1 MDLFSPYI
9 SQYEVFLRNHDERTR
24 QGMIPDFLLTADGER
39 KLLDVKTLAG
49 PSAYNK
55 AALRDPRTRCKAVE
69 VRAAAVNTGCTL
81 KARKLD
87 DRYNQVPRFL
97 PGTHQDSGQ
106 VGPVWQRLKQYG
118 RVEGLVIGCY
128 SECSTAL
135 HALLKTLAEVG
146 AAHTWREMGA
156 SDETEAGGVLLNE
169 FRRTLGI
176 AATRH
181 WALLKLDR
189 LDHFYATD
197 AAGAAQRRRK
207 SQKEHRS
214 WDDMYYT
221 RHGPDT
227 CGRSPLD

>member
-1 MDLFSPYI
+1 
-9 SQYEVFLRNHDERTR
+9 
-24 QGMIPDFLLTADGER
+24 
-39 KLLDVKTLAG
+39 
-49 PSAYNK
+49 
-55 AALRDPRTRCKAVE
+55 
-69 VRAAAVNTGCTL
+69 
-81 KARKLD
+81 
-87 DRYNQVPRFL
+87 
-97 PGTHQDSGQ
+97 
-106 VGPVWQRLKQYG
+106 
-118 RVEGLVIGCY
+118 
-128 SECSTAL
+128 
-135 HALLKTLAEVG
+135 
-146 AAHTWREMGA
+146 MGA

-197 AAGAAQRRRK
+197 AAGASQRRRK

-227 CGRSPLD
+227 YGRSPLD